1 MYNYTYFIC
10 INTFTGYN
18 NATVT
23 KSSVAASC
31 LKGNTGEGEGGREKC

>member
-1 MYNYTYFIC
+1 MYNYTYFIG

-23 KSSVAASC
+23 KSSLAASC
-31 LKGNTGEGEGGREKC
+31 LKINTVEGEGGRKK